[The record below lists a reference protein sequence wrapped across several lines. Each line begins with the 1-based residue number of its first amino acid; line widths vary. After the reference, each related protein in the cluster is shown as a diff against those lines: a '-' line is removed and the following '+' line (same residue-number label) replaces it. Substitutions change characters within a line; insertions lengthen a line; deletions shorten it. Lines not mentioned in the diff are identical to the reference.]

1 MDYSLE
7 INKKKKVFEVTLKYA
22 YEKFIELNEARDTM
36 WGGGIYIASSHTIE
50 YVLWE
55 VNPENGY
62 DDYDYDDDDDDDDD
76 IFDYHFYLKDQLST
90 PDSLKKYLDWRIP
103 EDLENLGDKFLA
115 PRDDD
120 DDRQWPIGGEGFPFK
135 SIEDFKRHVDYD
147 QICRIAYLAWGG
159 FSRESFEKH
168 SSIELLNNKDHLK

>member
-7 INKKKKVFEVTLKYA
+7 INKKKKVFEASLDIA
-22 YEKFIELNEARDTM
+22 YEKFIALNEARDSM
-36 WGGGIYIASSHTIE
+36 WGGAIYIASSHTIE

-55 VNPENGY
+55 VNPEHGY
-62 DDYDYDDDDDDDDD
+62 DDDDDD
-76 IFDYHFYLKDQLST
+76 IFDFYFYMKDQLSS